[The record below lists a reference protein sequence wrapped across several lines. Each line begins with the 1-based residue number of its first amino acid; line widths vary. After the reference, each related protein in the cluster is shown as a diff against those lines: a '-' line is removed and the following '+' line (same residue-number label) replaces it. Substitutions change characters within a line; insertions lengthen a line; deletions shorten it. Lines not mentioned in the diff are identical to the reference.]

1 MRDILFVNLSKCGGF
16 SAWRHSVLSPKLSA
30 LSLRNAQFFYFKCM
44 FGGGKGQGAAGFLPY
59 QKAFRLALLPA
70 KPTEKRKDF
79 PIKVR

>member
-1 MRDILFVNLSKCGGF
+1 MSIKVSAAVLVRGGTLYFPQNYLRFHCAMRS
-16 SAWRHSVLSPKLSA
+16 
-30 LSLRNAQFFYFKCM
+30 FFYFKCM

-79 PIKVR
+79 SSPIKVR